1 MTGFAAGIF
10 GRHGRLAAMLLMVM
24 AVACAAPARAGDGLR
39 KPDLEQA
46 RRLYA
51 QLKAAS
57 EEQRARQTLELA
69 GTLLDYYPAFDRNDE
84 VLVLAM
90 EAAAKLKD
98 LRQSLSLADEML
110 ARHPGSP
117 LVDGALERAASI
129 AVAGGDS
136 LRAAHY
142 RLLYYDRDP
151 ARGQRDDG
159 VPRCASLME
168 KLSAGQLADLVVFH
182 PGSALVPYLQCL
194 RVRRL
199 VDADRLA
206 DARTVAAELE
216 AASPGDRWTV
226 EALRRL
232 GVAQPGDVVAQR
244 EPEGPVRRS
253 QVGVLCPQSGEY
265 AALGGAF
272 LEAARLAVAD
282 ANKETKREFT
292 LVVED
297 TGGDPVSGAL
307 AARRLCGER
316 GTIALFGDLWS
327 DPTTAAAVVAG
338 QFGTPLVSP
347 TATND
352 RIWEIG
358 PNIFQTNLTALYEP
372 RLLARL
378 AGTVLLKNT
387 YAVLY
392 PDEPEGRRHAD
403 AFRLEVER
411 LGGRVVA
418 LVAMDPTATDF
429 QAALQ
434 DVRKARPEV
443 VFVPAGVDLMTL
455 LAPQLDLLGAG
466 ALVMGL
472 STWNSPALLERVGP
486 SLDGAIFPHDYPLYP
501 PAWQEAFAAAWQ
513 PDLANPEADQ
523 LALRSYQSMRM
534 LLDTMSGSGA
544 RTRAG
549 LAEALRR
556 RLSREE
562 LDVSG
567 PESFAGTV
575 RVVREGQATPFPAAL
590 YAAGWAAGQAVPTPP
605 AAAPAGVPKPAGGG
619 H

>member
-1 MTGFAAGIF
+1 MTGFAACNWRRYGQ
-10 GRHGRLAAMLLMVM
+10 LAAAGIVVM
-24 AVACAAPARAGDGLR
+24 AVACIGTAFAGDGLK

-46 RRLYA
+46 HRLYA

-69 GTLLDYYPAFDRNDE
+69 STLLDYYPAFDRNDE

-90 EAAAKLKD
+90 EASAKLKD
-98 LRQSLSLADEML
+98 PRQALSLADELL
-110 ARHPGSP
+110 ASHQASP
-117 LVDGALERAASI
+117 LVDGALERAAAI

-159 VPRCASLME
+159 TPRCATLMD

-182 PGSALVPYLQCL
+182 PGSALVPYLQCQ

-199 VDADRLA
+199 LDSGRLG
-206 DARTVAAELE
+206 DARTVAADLE
-216 AASPGDRWTV
+216 AAAPQDRWTI

-232 GVAQPGDVVAQR
+232 GLAAPGDIAAAR
-244 EPEGPVRRS
+244 EPEGPVRLS
-253 QVGVLCPQSGEY
+253 QVGVLCPQSGNF
-265 AALGGAF
+265 AALGNAF
-272 LEAARLAVAD
+272 LEGARLAVVA
-282 ANKETKREFT
+282 ANDETKREFT
-292 LVVED
+292 LVLED
-297 TGGDPVSGAL
+297 TGGDPVAAAL

-316 GTIALFGDLWS
+316 GTIALFGDLLS
-327 DPTTAAAVVAG
+327 DPTTAASVVAG
-338 QFGTPLVSP
+338 QFGAPLVSP

-358 PNIFQTNLTALYEP
+358 PHVFQTNLTGLYEP

-378 AGTVLLKNT
+378 AGTVLLKST
-387 YAVLY
+387 YAILY
-392 PDEPEGRRHAD
+392 PDTPDGHRHAD
-403 AFRLEVER
+403 AFRVEVLR
-411 LGGRVVA
+411 LGGSVVA
-418 LVAMDPTATDF
+418 QVAFAPAATDF

-434 DVRKARPEV
+434 EVRKARPEV
-443 VFVPAGVDLMTL
+443 VFVPAGVEQMLL

-472 STWNSPALLERVGP
+472 STWNNPLLLERVGA
-486 SLDGAIFPHDYPLYP
+486 SLEGAIFPRDYPLYP
-501 PAWQEAFAAAWQ
+501 PAWQEAFTAAWQ
-513 PDLANPEADQ
+513 PDVASAEADE
-523 LALRSYQSMRM
+523 LAQRSYLSMRM
-534 LLDTMSGSGA
+534 LLDTMATSGA

-549 LAEALRR
+549 LIEALRR

-567 PESFAGTV
+567 PESFAATV
-575 RVVREGQATPFPAAL
+575 RVVRDGQAVPFPAAF
-590 YAAGWAAGQAVPTPP
+590 YGAGWAAGQAVPAAPP
-605 AAAPAGVPKPAGGG
+605 APAGATPGGTAR
-619 H
+619 